1 VVKASGLASSSTS
14 KQNAVLEPLVA
25 LGAPAA
31 LFLAVL
37 GRAGF
42 WDPYELNVAD
52 LARRAAINVYGAS
65 SLAWPSADN
74 RLPTLGDLGR
84 GELPIDAMALSFR
97 VLGMGPVTGRLPLA
111 LFAIAG
117 LVALWLW
124 LRRTVAPRAGT
135 YGTLVL
141 STMPLYFVHA
151 RTMLGDATTMA
162 SLLFAFAG
170 LSVVVLDPRSAKQD
184 APWAVLGV
192 LGLGLGF
199 LARGGV
205 IGVGVPAL
213 SVGLA
218 WGLGAM
224 HGRTDEEVR
233 PRAPVAIA
241 LLVGGAVAVGL
252 GVRGY
257 LRATPQEYSPWLG
270 AAVLLGQRWPTF
282 DATIHHLGHVL
293 FPWSALVP
301 LAFGRLFAPPPSVS
315 GPALAREEGTRLV
328 LVVGAGL
335 AFAAHAM
342 LAPRIGVLPFSGVGL
357 LAAIVAL
364 VLFDFERG
372 AHPSRALAVASIL
385 LVMLFFLD
393 FTRMP
398 EKGLSAFGVA
408 NATFPEAFRVSAEKL
423 VKATVLVFAAL
434 LFFAFL
440 DGHEEPEP
448 RPDEP
453 WYIRLTAFEDVRKL
467 VLTLN
472 DVWQGNL
479 TFVAVM
485 LEAMLVGIAA
495 LLFFGDRLHLKV
507 ALRDSLNAEQKRW
520 LLNAWWLLPPLLVVG
535 TSAFLGARRSFRELL
550 ARFSIRRGQVGL
562 AAGVLAGLTLS
573 VGYYPA
579 LASQLSPKEV
589 FEAYA
594 RTRKGTEPLALLGVA
609 GRSAAYYTGGD
620 AKLMGDVPMAFDW
633 LMSSDER
640 RFLAA
645 RSDDLAKLNSL
656 YRAKMRNEPGVTP
669 DHNLPVLDAHSSQIA
684 LVSNRLGPGEMND
697 SPFAKW
703 LSASPP
709 TTAHPLEANLDD
721 VLMALGWD
729 VYDARDEAPATLVT
743 AGRPYVMHLYFRV
756 TAPITVQW
764 KSFIHIDG
772 QGRRFNG
779 DHEVFDGKVPMN
791 LWNVGD
797 VVTDRYRFELEPNF
811 TPGTYQ
817 LYYGL
822 FQGEKRLPVKSG
834 RHHENRIDGGPF
846 RVQ

>member
-1 VVKASGLASSSTS
+1 MVKASGLASPPTSSRH
-14 KQNAVLEPLVA
+14 AILEPIIA
-25 LGAPAA
+25 IGAPAA
-31 LFLAVL
+31 VFLGLL

-52 LARRAAINVYGAS
+52 LARRAAIHLYGAA
-65 SLAWPSADN
+65 SLAWPNAEN

-97 VLGMGPVTGRLPLA
+97 VLGMGPVSGRLPLA
-111 LFAIAG
+111 LFALAG

-135 YGTLVL
+135 YATLVL

-170 LSVVVLDPRSAKQD
+170 LSVVVLDPRSPKQD

-192 LGLGLGF
+192 AGLGLGF

-205 IGVGVPAL
+205 IGVAVPSLA
-213 SVGLA
+213 VGLA

-224 HGRTDEEVR
+224 HGRTDEDVR
-233 PRAPVAIA
+233 PRAPIGIA
-241 LLVGGAVAVGL
+241 LLVVGIVAAGL

-257 LRATPQEYSPWLG
+257 FRATPQEYSPWLG
-270 AAVLLGQRWPTF
+270 AAALLGQRWPTF

-301 LAFGRLFAPPPSVS
+301 LAFGRIFAPPPGVR
-315 GPALAREEGTRLV
+315 GAALAREEGTRLV

-335 AFAAHAM
+335 AFAAHAF
-342 LAPRIGVLPFSGVGL
+342 LAPRVGVLPFSAVGL

-398 EKGLSAFGVA
+398 EKGLSAFGVV
-408 NATFPEAFRVSAEKL
+408 NATFPEAFKAPAEKL
-423 VKATVLVFAAL
+423 IKLTVVLFAAL

-440 DGHEEPEP
+440 DGHDDPEP

-453 WYIRLTAFEDVRKL
+453 WYIRFSAYEDVRRL
-467 VLTLN
+467 IATLN

-485 LEAMLVGIAA
+485 IEAMLVGVAA

-520 LLNAWWLLPPLLVVG
+520 LLNAWWLLPPALVVG
-535 TSAFLGARRSFRELL
+535 TSAFLGARRAFRELL
-550 ARFSIRRGQVGL
+550 ARFAIRRGQVAL

-573 VGYYPA
+573 IGYYPA
-579 LASQLSPKEV
+579 LAAQLSPKEV

-594 RTRKGTEPLALLGVA
+594 RVRKGNESLALLGVA

-620 AKLMGDVPMAFDW
+620 AKVMGDVSMAFDW
-633 LMSSDER
+633 LMSPDER

-645 RSDDLAKLNSL
+645 RGDDLSKLNSL
-656 YRAKMRNEPGVTP
+656 YRIKMRDDPGVTL
-669 DHNLPVLDAHSSQIA
+669 DHNLPVIDAHSSQIA
-684 LVSNRLGPGEMND
+684 LVSNRLAPGEGND

-703 LSASPP
+703 LSAAPP
-709 TTAHPLEANLDD
+709 KTSHPVDANLDD
-721 VLMALGWD
+721 VLVALGWD
-729 VYDARDEAPATLVT
+729 VYDANDEAPAMLVT

-756 TAPITVQW
+756 TNPIAIQW

-779 DHEVFDGKVPMN
+779 DHEVFEGRYPMN
-791 LWNVGD
+791 LWTVGD

-822 FQGEKRLPVKSG
+822 FQGEKRLPVKTG
-834 RHHENRIDGGPF
+834 KHHENRIDGGAF